1 MFGVGTSRER
11 WRSVRTRRILCLS
24 MNGHGPT
31 TSFRRESAPR
41 LVEQLRPYLLAL
53 GCVAVSTLVALFIE
67 PFSSLEDEAMIYLLA
82 DILAALRF
90 DPKTSVVTAVGSILA
105 CDFLF
110 VQPRMAFAWTDTR
123 KSLTF
128 LAMVVVAVVISGL
141 SGRLRHQERAARRSA
156 EGTKA
161 LYDLNVELA
170 ATEEPRELALSTS
183 RRIEQLFGGEA
194 VVLLGTAE
202 GAARRFRGTAPRGFA
217 LWLPVMGAH
226 GTLAVIGVK
235 TGFRIDEAS
244 EEGLLLAAFGRELS
258 AAIERSEL
266 ANAARRAVLEA
277 ETERMRSSLLSAVSH
292 DLKTPLAGIVATGS
306 TLREHEASLDPRASR
321 ALVSTMV
328 RESERIAQLLKNLLA
343 MSRLKSGKLE
353 LRRTPEAMEDI
364 VAAALGRLDDVRG
377 LREVEVDVPADL
389 PWVDVEPALVEQV
402 LLNLLEN
409 ALRYTPAGTRIGV
422 AAHAGDAVVNVQV
435 YDSGPG
441 IAEREREKVF
451 QEFFRGSRSNKRDG
465 GVGLGLPICR
475 AVVRA
480 HGGNIQIYERNGGGA
495 LVEFTLPIAAD
506 VGEWPSSMEKV
517 SA

>member
-1 MFGVGTSRER
+1 MS
-11 WRSVRTRRILCLS
+11 
-24 MNGHGPT
+24 GPGAP
-31 TSFRRESAPR
+31 TSFRRAAQPR
-41 LVEQLRPYLLAL
+41 FVDKLRPYVLAL
-53 GCVAVSTLVALFIE
+53 GCIAVSTLVALFIE

-82 DILAALRF
+82 DIFAALRF
-90 DPKTSVVTAVGSILA
+90 DTKTSVVTAIGSILA

-110 VQPRMAFAWTDTR
+110 VQPRMTFAWTDTR

-128 LAMVVVAVVISGL
+128 LAMVVAAVVISGL
-141 SGRLRHQERAARRSA
+141 SGRLRQQERAARRSA
-156 EGTKA
+156 EATKA

-170 ATEEPRELALSTS
+170 GSDEPRELALSTS
-183 RRIEQLFGGEA
+183 RRIEQVFGGEA
-194 VVLLGTAE
+194 LVLL
-202 GAARRFRGTAPRGFA
+202 RGQEKPAPRGFA

-226 GTLAVIGVK
+226 EPLAVIGVK
-235 TGFRIDEAS
+235 TGFHIDDAS
-244 EEGLLLAAFGRELS
+244 EEGLLLAAFARELS
-258 AAIERSEL
+258 AALERTEL
-266 ANAARRAVLEA
+266 AKAARRAELEA

-306 TLREHEASLDPRASR
+306 TLREHEASLDLRASR

-328 RESERIAQLLKNLLA
+328 RESERLAQLLQNLLA

-353 LRRTPEAMEDI
+353 LRRTPEAVEDI
-364 VAAALGRLDDVRG
+364 VGTALGRLDDALGKRQVD
-377 LREVEVDVPADL
+377 VDVPADL
-389 PWVDVEPALVEQV
+389 PWVNVEPALVEQV

-409 ALRYTPAGTRIGV
+409 ALRYTPSGSRISV
-422 AAHAGDAVVNVQV
+422 AALADDGVVKVQV
-435 YDSGPG
+435 SDEGPG

-480 HGGNIQIYERNGGGA
+480 HGGTIQIRERSGGGTT
-495 LVEFTLPIAAD
+495 VEFTLPIAPD
-506 VGEWPSSMEKV
+506 VAHWPHSMEKV